1 MPDHESRLTP
11 KILQNHEDPKAN
23 DEPQRLIAELQN
35 QREELRQRVEEVEK
49 MLAVAPVGIWV
60 SRDAHCN
67 VILGNRT
74 ANRYYE
80 AADQENVSANI
91 STRRKFFRNGRELKP
106 EELPMQSAVAGNID
120 IRNAEFDIRLPSGK
134 WRSLLGFASPLHNA
148 QGNVRG
154 CIGAF
159 LDITER
165 KAAEQQLARENREIV
180 LVNRILQVFAEADG
194 DALFNRVLEIVQ
206 EGLASKH
213 GVFGYIA
220 EPGHLI
226 CPSLSRM
233 LDACEVSGKCI
244 HYPPDKWKGLW
255 ARALREKRA
264 FHTNEPSP
272 VPAGHPAI
280 SNNLAAPILFH
291 GEAVGLLNLANKAS
305 DFTETD
311 RMLLEAMA
319 ERIAPLLYA
328 WIQKKLREDE
338 SAKAKAALRRMNET
352 LEHQVAERTALA
364 EARAKQLQSLAVEL
378 IEAEERERRQFAHL
392 LHDDLQQMLA
402 AAKMQLQAVSV
413 SFPNTP
419 ALTVVDRILNESI
432 AKTRHLSHELSPPVL
447 QHFGLVAALQWLGQ
461 RMGEQFGLA
470 VELET
475 HAEQLLEVATLKNFL
490 FRAVHEL
497 LFNVVK
503 HAGVKSARIVLTG
516 SDTDLSVV
524 VSDRGQGFNP
534 DILNNAIKESGFGLM
549 GIRERASYIG
559 GSLTIDSAP
568 GQGSRFTLTVPFTVS
583 SDNATTQRFP
593 AVNPECRTLPEAVVP
608 ASGGIRVLFADDH
621 HVMRQGLIKL
631 VQGQPGIHVVGQAA
645 NGQEALDQAR
655 RLGPDVVVMDV
666 SMPLMD
672 GVEATRR
679 IKAELP
685 QVRVIGLTMYEEE
698 HIARIM
704 REAGA
709 EDCISKSVSPAELL
723 KAIYGNICNN

>member
-1 MPDHESRLTP
+1 M
-11 KILQNHEDPKAN
+11 
-23 DEPQRLIAELQN
+23 
-35 QREELRQRVEEVEK
+35 
-49 MLAVAPVGIWV
+49 
-60 SRDAHCN
+60 
-67 VILGNRT
+67 
-74 ANRYYE
+74 
-80 AADQENVSANI
+80 
-91 STRRKFFRNGRELKP
+91 
-106 EELPMQSAVAGNID
+106 AG
-120 IRNAEFDIRLPSGK
+120 
-134 WRSLLGFASPLHNA
+134 
-148 QGNVRG
+148 
-154 CIGAF
+154 
-159 LDITER
+159 
-165 KAAEQQLARENREIV
+165 
-180 LVNRILQVFAEADG
+180 
-194 DALFNRVLEIVQ
+194 
-206 EGLASKH
+206 
-213 GVFGYIA
+213 
-220 EPGHLI
+220 
-226 CPSLSRM
+226 
-233 LDACEVSGKCI
+233 
-244 HYPPDKWKGLW
+244 
-255 ARALREKRA
+255 
-264 FHTNEPSP
+264 
-272 VPAGHPAI
+272 
-280 SNNLAAPILFH
+280 
-291 GEAVGLLNLANKAS
+291 
-305 DFTETD
+305 
-311 RMLLEAMA
+311 
-319 ERIAPLLYA
+319 RIAPLLYA

-338 SAKAKAALRRMNET
+338 SAKAKAALWRMNET

-378 IEAEERERRQFAHL
+378 IEAEERERRKFAHL

-413 SFPNTP
+413 NFPNAP
-419 ALTVVDRILNESI
+419 SLTIVDHILNESI

-447 QHFGLVAALQWLGQ
+447 QHFGLFAAFQWLGH
-461 RMGEQFGLA
+461 RMGEQFDLA

-503 HAGVKSARIVLTG
+503 HAGVKSARIVLAC